1 MGAWQPLHSAAAA
14 APQPPRATQ
23 LHRPL
28 VHTRIMAVQPQDE
41 SWLERELQRLAAA
54 SDRPAIGARLRELLT
69 EQDRDEAR

>member
-1 MGAWQPLHSAAAA
+1 
-14 APQPPRATQ
+14 
-23 LHRPL
+23 
-28 VHTRIMAVQPQDE
+28 MAVQPQDE